1 MSTMQKSIRTVARR
15 PGAAIRKRWLSLV
28 AAIALLTGGVAPAR
42 ALTLVTEDNPPYNFT
57 ADGKPTGLSTE
68 VVMEM
73 AKRAGVPIDIKTMNW
88 DDAYRAGQAD
98 KDTCVYSTARL
109 ENRENLFNWV
119 AELAINKWA
128 VFGKQDFDKPIKVL
142 ADLRKLKIGGIVLD
156 AKVEYLKSNAV
167 TNIREVVRDEENPP
181 RLFLKPDDP
190 KYIDLWVTSYYAG
203 TDIAAKTKAG
213 PVKVVYVLRE
223 QPLWLACSPRT
234 DKDVVKKLVAARA
247 SMEKD
252 GSHKRIVQVYEKKAG
267 R

>member
-1 MSTMQKSIRTVARR
+1 MQNSTHAAARR
-15 PGAAIRKRWLSLV
+15 PAAIGKRLMSV
-28 AAIALLTGGVAPAR
+28 IAAVMLTAGGVAPAG
-42 ALTLVTEDNPPYNFT
+42 ALTLVTEENPPYNFT
-57 ADGKPTGLSTE
+57 AGGKPVGLSTE
-68 VVMEM
+68 VVTEM
-73 AKRAGVPIDIKTMNW
+73 AKRAGVAIDIKTMAW

-98 KDTCVYSTARL
+98 KETCVYSTARL

-119 AELAINKWA
+119 AEIAVNKWA
-128 VFGKQDFDKPIKVL
+128 VFGTKDFDKPIKVL
-142 ADLRKLKIGGIVLD
+142 ADLRKLKIGGIVQD

-203 TDIAAKTKAG
+203 ADIAAKAKAG

-234 DKDVVKKLVAARA
+234 SKDVVKKLAAARA
-247 SMEKD
+247 SMDKD
-252 GSHKRIVQVYEKKAG
+252 GSYKRILQEYEKKAG

>member
-1 MSTMQKSIRTVARR
+1 MQNSTR
-15 PGAAIRKRWLSLV
+15 AAIRKPLMSLV
-28 AAIALLTGGVAPAR
+28 AAITLLTGAVSPAG
-42 ALTLVTEDNPPYNFT
+42 ALTLVTEENPPYNHT
-57 ADGKPTGLSTE
+57 VGGKPVGLSTE
-68 VVMEM
+68 VVSEM
-73 AKRAGVPIDIKTMNW
+73 AKRAGIAIDIKSMLW
-88 DDAYRAGQAD
+88 EDAYRAGQAD

-119 AELAINKWA
+119 AEIAVNKWA
-128 VFGKQDFDKPIKVL
+128 VFGRQDFNKPVKAV
-142 ADLRKLKIGGIVLD
+142 ADLRKLKIGGIVQD

-203 TDIAAKTKAG
+203 TDIAAKAKAG

-234 DKDVVKKLVAARA
+234 GKDVVKKLAEARA
-247 SMEKD
+247 AMDKD
-252 GSHKRIVQVYEKKAG
+252 GSYKRILQEYEKKAG

>member
-1 MSTMQKSIRTVARR
+1 MQNSTRAAARR
-15 PGAAIRKRWLSLV
+15 HATTRKRLMNLV
-28 AAIALLTGGVAPAR
+28 AAIMLMAGVIAPAG
-42 ALTLVTEDNPPYNFT
+42 ALTLVTEEDPPYNYT
-57 ADGKPTGLSTE
+57 SGGKPVGLSTE
-68 VVMEM
+68 VVIEM
-73 AKRAGVPIDIKTMNW
+73 ARRAGIAIDIKTMPW

-98 KDTCVYSTARL
+98 KDTCVYSMARL

-119 AELAINKWA
+119 AEIAVNKWA
-128 VFGKQDFDKPIKVL
+128 VFGRKDFDKPVKVL
-142 ADLRKLKIGGIVLD
+142 TDLRKLKIGGIVQD

-190 KYIDLWVTSYYAG
+190 KYIDLWITSYYAG
-203 TDIAAKTKAG
+203 MDIAARAKAG

-234 DKDVVKKLVAARA
+234 GKDVVKKLSAARA
-247 SMEKD
+247 TMDKD
-252 GSHKRIVQVYEKKAG
+252 GSYRRILQEYEKKAG